1 MENMVEGKYRIIW
14 VDGTEII
21 ISEKPND
28 KSINKAIG
36 CDCTDSVDLKGGQV
50 MIVDDAGQLKGL
62 PVNKKASALASQR
75 LGRTY
80 TIYGIAVIAND
91 RDFA

>member
-21 ISEKPND
+21 ISEKPTIEG
-28 KSINKAIG
+28 INKAIG
-36 CDCTDSVDLKGGQV
+36 CDLADSVDLKGGQV
-50 MIVDDAGQLKGL
+50 MAVDDAGQLKGL
-62 PVNKKASALASQR
+62 PVNRKASAIASQR
-75 LGRTY
+75 LGRSY

>member
-1 MENMVEGKYRIIW
+1 MKNMAEGKYRIIW

-21 ISEKPND
+21 ISEKPD
-28 KSINKAIG
+28 VKSINKAIG
-36 CDCTDSVDLKGGQV
+36 CDCTDTVDLKEGQV
-50 MIVDDAGQLKGL
+50 MMVDDERQLKGL

-75 LGRTY
+75 LGGTY

-91 RDFA
+91 RDFG